1 MNGEIIEHYPDDFPF
16 PSCFVCGFSVE
27 NKILHVVMSDEG
39 SGSRIITEYYP
50 DAEKWEKDYKT
61 RKER

>member
-1 MNGEIIEHYPDDFPF
+1 M
-16 PSCFVCGFSVE
+16 CGFSVE

-39 SGSRIITEYYP
+39 SGSRIITAYYP